1 MGIKRKSYR
10 DWSRDCLNSV
20 LGHIYDLFCG
30 AIKQYFFS
38 INALFE
44 IQTDLRILRKWAALG
59 PEKTKNNRNS
69 V

>member
-44 IQTDLRILRKWAALG
+44 IQTDLRILRKWAALDQG
-59 PEKTKNNRNS
+59 EDKK
-69 V
+69 